1 MAFHFSRDTKVFM
14 KFHAS
19 ADSTDDALYELPVLD
34 GYSFSQATN
43 SSEITLNEAADSAG
57 NSKRGRAMFNDSFA
71 PAEWSFSTYMR
82 PTTSGTGNVWASNE
96 HAGNAKKFAVEGPL
110 WAAMSATTYNLGVGG
125 SGAPTPASFE
135 PNVFNF
141 QNSNKVALGV
151 FDLFFVLGAAKDTAV
166 GDYTTGTE
174 GVTVYKISDCSI
186 GTASIDFDIEGL
198 AQVAWSGQGKKISEI
213 QKLQTAAGTMTTK
226 GLINEG
232 VSSTSNYIR
241 QKLTSLAISSDVS
254 DGSGGDGFNDIAIA
268 ATDMVQGS
276 KYKIATAG
284 NTDWDAT
291 NVGGPADGA
300 VGSIF
305 TRGSAA
311 ATGTGTVYEEVYGQ
325 TDTTYSVVLTGG
337 NISIENNLTYL
348 TPETLGSVNQPL
360 GHVMGTRNV
369 SGNFTCYLNSA
380 ANGSQDLLEDLHE
393 ATNTIT
399 NSFDMTFSI
408 GGASTPKVSVA
419 LPNCHLELPTH
430 SIEDVISVDVN
441 FHALPGDLS
450 SATASSS
457 ANEMSITYES

>member
-43 SSEITLNEAADSAG
+43 SSEITLNEAADSSG

-82 PTTSGTGNVWASNE
+82 PTTSGSGDTFVSNQ

-110 WAAMSATTYNLGVGG
+110 WAAMSAETYGLGV
-125 SGAPTPASFE
+125 AATDVQAVATWE

-241 QKLTSLAISSDVS
+241 QKLTSLAIASDVS

-276 KYKIATAG
+276 KYKIATVG
-284 NTDWDAT
+284 NTDFTAS
-291 NVGGPADGA
+291 NVGGSANT
-300 VGSIF
+300 VGVIF

-311 ATGTGTVYEEVYGQ
+311 ATGTGTVFEEVYGQ

-408 GGASTPKVSVA
+408 GGASAPKVSVA

-441 FHALPGDLS
+441 FHALPADLS

-457 ANEMSITYES
+457 ANEMSITYAS

>member
-43 SSEITLNEAADSAG
+43 SSEITLSEAADSSG

-82 PTTSGTGNVWASNE
+82 PTTSGAANVWASNE

-110 WAAMSATTYNLGVGG
+110 WGAMSATTYNLGVGG
-125 SGAPTPASFE
+125 TGAPTASTFE

-141 QNSNKVALGV
+141 QNSNKVTLGV
-151 FDLFFVLGAAKDTAV
+151 FDLFFVLGAAKDSSVATY
-166 GDYTTGTE
+166 DTGTD
-174 GVTVYKISDCSI
+174 GVTVYKISDCSV
-186 GTASIDFDIEGL
+186 GSASIDFDIEGL
-198 AQVAWSGQGKKISEI
+198 AQVAWSGQGKKISEVA
-213 QKLQTAAGTMTTK
+213 QLNTAAAGTTTK

-241 QKLTSLAISSDVS
+241 QKLTSLAIASDVS
-254 DGSGGDGFNDIAIA
+254 VGAGGDGFNNIAIA
-268 ATDMVQGS
+268 ATAMVQGS
-276 KYKIATAG
+276 KYKIASVG
-284 NTDWDAT
+284 NTDFTAT
-291 NVGGPADGA
+291 DVGGSANT
-300 VGSIF
+300 VGVIF

-311 ATGTGTVYEEVYGQ
+311 ATGTGTVFEEVYGA
-325 TDTTYSVVLTGG
+325 TDTTYNVVLTGG
-337 NISIENNLTYL
+337 NITIENNLTYL

-360 GHVMGTRNV
+360 GHVMGTRSV

-393 ATNTIT
+393 SQDTIT
-399 NSFDMTFSI
+399 NSFNMTFSI
-408 GGASTPKVSVA
+408 GGANAPKVAVA

-430 SIEDVISVDVN
+430 SIEDVIGVDVN
-441 FHALPGDLS
+441 FHALPTDLS
-450 SATASSS
+450 SATASDS
-457 ANEMSITYES
+457 ANEMSVTYTS